1 MSHVNSNEVF
11 NASFLNING
20 QPAIPDIWEESPTK
34 SEAIKKEFEWT
45 EKMLGVGWVEGINRK
60 IMRIVEG
67 HSRKPNFY
75 HIFQKERIEK
85 LLKGNYIEYNLHL
98 HFKVHQNFLIV

>member
-1 MSHVNSNEVF
+1 MDNQQYQIFE
-11 NASFLNING
+11 
-20 QPAIPDIWEESPTK
+20 K
-34 SEAIKKEFEWT
+34 SLQKKGSYKKGIRMNRE
-45 EKMLGVGWVEGINRK
+45 MMGVGWVEGINRK

-98 HFKVHQNFLIV
+98 HFKVHQNFFIV